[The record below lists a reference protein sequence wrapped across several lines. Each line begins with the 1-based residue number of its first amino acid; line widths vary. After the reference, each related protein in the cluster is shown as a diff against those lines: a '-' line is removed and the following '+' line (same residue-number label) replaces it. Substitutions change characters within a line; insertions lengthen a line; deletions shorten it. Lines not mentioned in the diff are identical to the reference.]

1 MTSENK
7 IKEQIE
13 NMQEPYVYID
23 TAFERKGKYMHQ
35 LYKEGHKK
43 RIQLSKE
50 SLVFLN
56 LAECLD
62 MVQELIKEHHIQT
75 QGDLGIFGEIR
86 FYYYRHCDGNIYGF
100 DKYGERL

>member
-1 MTSENK
+1 MMLEHK
-7 IKEQIE
+7 IKEQIDA
-13 NMQEPYVYID
+13 MQEPYIYID
-23 TAFERKGKYMHQ
+23 TSFERKGKSMHQ
-35 LYKEGHKK
+35 LYKGGHKK
-43 RIQLSKE
+43 RIQVRKE

-56 LAECLD
+56 LTKCLD
-62 MVQELIKEHHIQT
+62 MVQELIKEHHVKT